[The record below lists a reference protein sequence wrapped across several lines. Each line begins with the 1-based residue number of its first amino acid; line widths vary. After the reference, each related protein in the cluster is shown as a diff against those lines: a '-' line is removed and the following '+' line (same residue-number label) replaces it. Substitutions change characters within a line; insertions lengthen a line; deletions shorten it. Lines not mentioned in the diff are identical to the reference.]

1 MNVKVNDNVLVLTGK
16 YKGKQGKVL
25 ATYPKANKVVV
36 EGVNLVHKHEKA
48 RKANDTSKIVTEE
61 APIDVSNVEVVCD
74 KCGKATRVAH
84 AEVDGKK
91 VRVCKKC
98 GASLDKA
105 FVKKSKAKAVAEEKT
120 EAPKKRTRKRSAAA
134 AEETPAEEAPAVVES
149 EPAEEAPKKAT
160 RKRTAKTVESKSA
173 DTDN

>member
-25 ATYPKANKVVV
+25 KTYPAAGKVVV
-36 EGVNLVHKHEKA
+36 EGVNIVHKHEKA
-48 RKANDTSKIVTEE
+48 RKANETSRIVTEE
-61 APIDVSNVEVVCD
+61 APIDASNVEVVCD

-84 AEVDGKK
+84 AVVDGKK

-105 FVKKSKAKAVAEEKT
+105 YVKKVKQAAAEQE
-120 EAPKKRTRKRSAAA
+120 EAPKKRTRKRTAKK
-134 AEETPAEEAPAVVES
+134 EETAPEGEE
-149 EPAEEAPKKAT
+149 K
-160 RKRTAKTVESKSA
+160 
-173 DTDN
+173 

>member
-25 ATYPKANKVVV
+25 KTYPAEGRVVV
-36 EGVNLVHKHEKA
+36 EGVNIVHKHEKA
-48 RKANDTSKIVTEE
+48 RKANETSRIVTEE

-84 AEVDGKK
+84 TVIDGKK

-105 FVKKSKAKAVAEEKT
+105 YVKKVKEQQAAAQE
-120 EAPKKRTRKRSAAA
+120 EAPKKRTRKRSKK
-134 AEETPAEEAPAVVES
+134 AEETAPEGEE
-149 EPAEEAPKKAT
+149 K
-160 RKRTAKTVESKSA
+160 
-173 DTDN
+173 

>member
-1 MNVKVNDNVLVLTGK
+1 MKVKVNDNVLVLTGK

-25 ATYPKANKVVV
+25 KTYPTDGKVVV

-48 RKANDTSKIVTEE
+48 RKANETSHIVTEE

-84 AEVDGKK
+84 TVIDGKK

-105 FVKKSKAKAVAEEKT
+105 YVKQVKAQQAAAEE
-120 EAPKKRTRKRSAAA
+120 EAPKKRTRKRSKK
-134 AEETPAEEAPAVVES
+134 AEETAPAG
-149 EPAEEAPKKAT
+149 EEK
-160 RKRTAKTVESKSA
+160 
-173 DTDN
+173 